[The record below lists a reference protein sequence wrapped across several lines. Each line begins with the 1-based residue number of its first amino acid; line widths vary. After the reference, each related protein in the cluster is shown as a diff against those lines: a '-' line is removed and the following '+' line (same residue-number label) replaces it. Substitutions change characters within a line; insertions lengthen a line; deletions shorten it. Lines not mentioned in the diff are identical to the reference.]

1 MADDRSWAQ
10 EDASLRPMPTH
21 RVSPVS
27 AFAGYLAFT
36 LFFGAAWN
44 DATEEQRAALRAKIA
59 PLLEES
65 KDESASPARGRQLT
79 AMILVETQ
87 RIMGDEWKPQGDWST
102 QIDKLLP

>member
-1 MADDRSWAQ
+1 M
-10 EDASLRPMPTH
+10 
-21 RVSPVS
+21 S

-36 LFFGAAWN
+36 LFFGAAWH
-44 DATEEQRAALRAKIA
+44 DATDEQREALRAKIA

-65 KDESASPARGRQLT
+65 KDKSTSPPRGRQLT

-87 RIMGDEWKPQGDWST
+87 RIMGDDWKPRDDWAT

>member
-1 MADDRSWAQ
+1 
-10 EDASLRPMPTH
+10 MPIH
-21 RVSPVS
+21 RVPLVS
-27 AFAGYLAFT
+27 ALAGYLAFT

-44 DATEEQRAALRAKIA
+44 DATEEQREVLRARIK

-65 KDESASPARGRQLT
+65 KDQSTSPARGRQLT

-87 RIMGDEWKPQGDWST
+87 RIMGDDWKPSGQWAA